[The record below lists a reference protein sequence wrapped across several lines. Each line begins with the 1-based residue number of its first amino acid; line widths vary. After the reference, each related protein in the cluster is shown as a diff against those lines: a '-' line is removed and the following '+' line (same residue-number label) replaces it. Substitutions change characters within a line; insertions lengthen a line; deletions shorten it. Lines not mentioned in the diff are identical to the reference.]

1 MRFSADASVRRVGD
15 RTLLGGSP
23 LRLFTLSAA
32 GSDLADRA
40 LSGEAIDGASAA
52 QRRLLDRLV
61 DSGAIHPDVDDTDA
75 SAEVTAVIPVRD
87 RADGLE
93 RLLGSL
99 ASVDDADRP
108 ASIIVV
114 DDGSIDTGSVTG
126 VADRYGATVVRR
138 EVSSGPASARNRG
151 AMVATTRFVA
161 FVDSDTV
168 VTPGWLTRS
177 MGHFADDRVGIV
189 AVRVQ
194 APSPEPGAGVLGA
207 FESSR
212 SPLDLGDEPG
222 RVAPR
227 TRIAYV
233 PAAGLLV
240 RTSALRDL
248 DGFDDSLIVGE
259 DVDLVWR
266 ADDRGWRVR
275 YEPAARIVHDVRPT
289 MRAWVRQR
297 FDYGT
302 SAAVLDERH
311 PGSVAPVSASPWS
324 LGAWAAVGLGHPVA
338 GGMVALGSAAALPRR
353 LPGVPASEALRLA
366 LAGHVGAGR
375 LLARSV
381 VRVWW
386 PVALGASL
394 VSRRARG
401 LTVAAATVSAIDA
414 AVAASRHG
422 DRRPVA
428 LAALSIVDDVA
439 YGAGVWAGCVRH
451 RSFRAILP
459 AVTRSPVRSAPRSGR
474 RRPRSVMRNARWN
487 VHSASQ
493 NG

>member
-1 MRFSADASVRRVGD
+1 MPGRSP
-15 RTLLGGSP
+15 GSP
-23 LRLFTLSAA
+23 T
-32 GSDLADRA
+32 
-40 LSGEAIDGASAA
+40 
-52 QRRLLDRLV
+52 
-61 DSGAIHPDVDDTDA
+61 
-75 SAEVTAVIPVRD
+75 VTARRSCGARS
-87 RADGLE
+87 RAA
-93 RLLGSL
+93 RP
-99 ASVDDADRP
+99 RP
-108 ASIIVV
+108 A
-114 DDGSIDTGSVTG
+114 TGG
-126 VADRYGATVVRR
+126 RWWRPR
-138 EVSSGPASARNRG
+138 
-151 AMVATTRFVA
+151 RFVA

-394 VSRRARG
+394 VSRRGPWGHRRR
-401 LTVAAATVSAIDA
+401 
-414 AVAASRHG
+414 RHRVG
-422 DRRPVA
+422 DRCRRGRQPPRRPSSRRSRRTVDRRRRRLWGRRLGRLRPSPLVPGDPSRGHA
-428 LAALSIVDDVA
+428 LAGSVRAPIRTPTPPFCDAERTLERAFRIAERVNERLPERLVPVSMCEKTRTCSRVRPGPRQDRVCLLQ
-439 YGAGVWAGCVRH
+439 GGCE
-451 RSFRAILP
+451 SWQ
-459 AVTRSPVRSAPRSGR
+459 TKN
-474 RRPRSVMRNARWN
+474 RPRC
-487 VHSASQ
+487 
-493 NG
+493 